1 MTETS
6 TGTGSASS
14 TVDPLQVPATLEE
27 RIRNWNVYAPWLQN
41 DAVQYFREV
50 QEHAPIVWS
59 EANGGYWMLTR
70 FEEMEWAARHP
81 EYFSSAV
88 LSIPPHQ
95 VLDTKT
101 IPIQLDGEEHRMW
114 RRALSDLFS
123 PAVINHFTPQI
134 RQAVI
139 DTIEPAIKKGGCEF
153 IKEVAVTLPAETFLI
168 IFGIGRQYLSQ
179 VLEYKEFLRQALPKA
194 RNDDEIRA
202 AGRPLWDF
210 FSDAIDRRRE
220 AGVEGRRD
228 VFSGLLRSTFEGRE
242 LTQDEMVNAA
252 FTNMLAAFDTTT
264 AATSV
269 VFTYLAQHPEV
280 QDMVVGQPERIP
292 GIIEELVRHDP
303 ISATAR
309 IVAQD
314 VERHGVHMRKGDLM
328 LIPWGMSG
336 MDPRAFD
343 NPDEVNF
350 DRTST
355 RQLVFGVGP
364 HRCIGMHLSRRV
376 LKLAVEEWHARVP
389 RYGLVPGTEP
399 ARHYTTIRGYHS
411 LELTWPENEENSA

>member
-6 TGTGSASS
+6 TSTGSVSS
-14 TVDPLQVPATLEE
+14 AVDPLQAPATLEE
-27 RIRNWNVYAPWLQN
+27 RIRNWNVYAPWLQH
-41 DAVQYFREV
+41 DAVRYFKEI
-50 QEHAPIVWS
+50 QEHAPIVRS
-59 EANGGYWMLTR
+59 EAFGGYWILTR

-101 IPIQLDGEEHRMW
+101 IPIQLDGDEHRKW
-114 RRALSDLFS
+114 RRALSELFN

-134 RQAVI
+134 RQAVV
-139 DTIEPAIKKGGCEF
+139 DTIEPALNKDRCEF
-153 IKEVAVTLPAETFLI
+153 VSEVAVTLPAETFLI
-168 IFGIGRQYLSQ
+168 IFGIGREYLPQ

-210 FSDAIDRRRE
+210 FSDAIDRCRE
-220 AGVEGRRD
+220 RGVEGRRD
-228 VFSGLLRSTFEGRE
+228 VFSGLLKSTFEGRA

-269 VFTYLAQHPEV
+269 VFTYLAEHPEV
-280 QDMVVGQPERIP
+280 QDMVVREPERIP
-292 GIIEELVRHDP
+292 AIIEELVRHDP
-303 ISATAR
+303 VSATAR
-309 IVAQD
+309 VVAQD
-314 VERHGVHMRKGDLM
+314 VERHGVHMRKGDLV

-336 MDPRAFD
+336 IDPRAFE
-343 NPDEVNF
+343 NPDEVDF
-350 DRTST
+350 ERTST

-376 LKLAVEEWHARVP
+376 IKVAVEEWHARRP
-389 RYGLVPGTEP
+389 RYRLVPGTAP

-411 LELTWPENEENSA
+411 LELTWD